1 MIFIFKKIMD
11 YFQCYISLARN
22 TVLYHERFLHL
33 LSPLRITPR
42 KFDTVPSDDP
52 QSSASPTHLTLT
64 KRGTRTSFTF
74 RRIRREP
81 CRCGEIPHSLCHS
94 ASSHFLTS
102 PSATLCLSSLSLGL
116 WQSDSLRA
124 VPPLTALLPLWRRPP
139 GGGVCASSVQRHRL
153 PLQRHAPLSLAA
165 RLPLLELTLAWQLAG
180 RCGLW

>member
-1 MIFIFKKIMD
+1 MCIFQTCCPLDSDGVSSSGRPPRSCAVAWAEPPADEGREPLPLESRVSPSELLAFGCNNIYIFILLFISILFVKKKKSWI
-11 YFQCYISLARN
+11 QCYISFARN
-22 TVLYHERFLHL
+22 TVLYSERFLHL

-81 CRCGEIPHSLCHS
+81 CRCGEIPHSLRHS
-94 ASSHFLTS
+94 ASSDFLTS

-116 WQSDSLRA
+116 
-124 VPPLTALLPLWRRPP
+124 
-139 GGGVCASSVQRHRL
+139 
-153 PLQRHAPLSLAA
+153 
-165 RLPLLELTLAWQLAG
+165 
-180 RCGLW
+180 